1 MVGIPRNRSVYST
14 ANSRNGKSTGP
25 GSPLSTAIAS
35 AKTRISASAMQK
47 MRMFSRKACPT
58 SGNELSKSFRSKNAF
73 RTSGQPAELTT
84 TMATIAKNTTVLVT
98 AIPMLRAPRRSP
110 RIRDRRSPRPVS
122 ASALTRRRV
131 LLQDGS
137 VRLARQP
144 LLLDLRKLAIAL
156 QRGER
161 LVDACGEAVAL
172 REHHPE
178 MLRRPD
184 RGELADDR
192 RLRDLHSG
200 DVEGRGQIDDEP
212 VDLVR

>member
-1 MVGIPRNRSVYST
+1 
-14 ANSRNGKSTGP
+14 
-25 GSPLSTAIAS
+25 
-35 AKTRISASAMQK
+35 
-47 MRMFSRKACPT
+47 MFSKKACAI
-58 SGNELSKSFRSKNAF
+58 SGNESLKSFRSKKAL
-73 RTSGQPAELTT
+73 RTSGQPAEVRITT
-84 TMATIAKNTTVLVT
+84 TMTAKNTTVLVT
-98 AIPMLRAPRRSP
+98 AIPTLRAPRRSP
-110 RIRDRRSPRPVS
+110 TIRDRRSPRPVS
-122 ASALTRRRV
+122 ASTLTRRRV

-200 DVEGRGQIDDEP
+200 DVE
-212 VDLVR
+212 